1 MTRQEAANLY
11 GWLKAT
17 YPRNYRDADLRQEAT
32 TIDNLADVFGAFQYV
47 EVIAEYK
54 RTFKQQKNE
63 PHPSEIRAAV
73 RRDKR
78 ETRTA
83 VAQED
88 PYDVL
93 RRHPK
98 WAEFCEA
105 YGEREC
111 KRAAKICTQ
120 TASIGELKFRLL
132 YDE

>member
-63 PHPSEIRAAV
+63 PHPSEIRKGLKMDGGSIKTGYSPDEAYA
-73 RRDKR
+73 K
-78 ETRTA
+78 
-83 VAQED
+83 
-88 PYDVL
+88 L
-93 RRHPK
+93 RQHPK
-98 WAEFCEA
+98 WYEFCMA

>member
-17 YPRNYRDADLRQEAT
+17 YPRNYKDADARQEAT
-32 TIDNLADVFGAFQYV
+32 TIDNLSKVFAHESYMDVQT
-47 EVIAEYK
+47 EYE
-54 RTFKQQKNE
+54 RVYATQKNE

-98 WAEFCEA
+98 WGEFCEA

-132 YDE
+132 YEE